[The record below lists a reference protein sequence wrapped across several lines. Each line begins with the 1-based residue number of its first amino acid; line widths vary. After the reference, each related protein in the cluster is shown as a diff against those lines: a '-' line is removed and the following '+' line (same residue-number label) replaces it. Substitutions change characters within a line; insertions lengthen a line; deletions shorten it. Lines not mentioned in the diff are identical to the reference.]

1 MKALEAPVI
10 TVQPQD
16 AAYRVGETA
25 QPLTVAVTAPEDYT
39 VTYRWYEE
47 IYSGDV
53 MISSG
58 SSFVP
63 PTHTQ
68 GSFYYYCVVTVESG
82 GETLEIKSRTAAITV
97 NPADY
102 GEFLIT
108 FDPNGGV
115 YDVVSQFTYN
125 GRLSYLGEPVHDT
138 MDFDGWYTEREGG
151 TYVTTGTSF
160 TRDTTLYAHWTE
172 RSPEEGEGGGTV
184 IEVSRYAIS
193 VENIGSGSVSAGRDW
208 AYVNSTVSLTVTPA
222 AGESLLRLTVTD
234 GSGAA
239 VEVRDLGGGK
249 YSFTMP
255 ESAVTVRALF
265 SGGPEGCG
273 LGADCPAARFEDL
286 DLTAWYHDGI
296 HYCAERGLMNGVSAD
311 AFAPS
316 ATATRAMLVTTLWYL
331 EGRPQVNYLMS
342 FADVGQGL
350 WYTEAVRWAASEGIV
365 EGYSDAVFAPGD
377 PITRQQMAVLFY
389 RYAQY
394 KGWDVSARSDLSGYE
409 DASEI
414 SAWAQ
419 SAMSWANAEGLVT
432 GVSAEALTPRAAA
445 TRAQVATM
453 LLRFCR
459 SMGL

>member
-1 MKALEAPVI
+1 M
-10 TVQPQD
+10 
-16 AAYRVGETA
+16 
-25 QPLTVAVTAPEDYT
+25 
-39 VTYRWYEE
+39 
-47 IYSGDV
+47 
-53 MISSG
+53 
-58 SSFVP
+58 
-63 PTHTQ
+63 
-68 GSFYYYCVVTVESG
+68 
-82 GETLEIKSRTAAITV
+82 
-97 NPADY
+97 
-102 GEFLIT
+102 
-108 FDPNGGV
+108 
-115 YDVVSQFTYN
+115 
-125 GRLSYLGEPVHDT
+125 
-138 MDFDGWYTEREGG
+138 
-151 TYVTTGTSF
+151 
-160 TRDTTLYAHWTE
+160 YAHWTE

-208 AYVNSTVSLTVTPA
+208 AYVNSTVTLTVTPA

-296 HYCAERGLMNGVSAD
+296 HYCAQRGLMNGVSAD

-342 FADVGQGL
+342 FVDVGQDL

-419 SAMSWANAEGLVT
+419 SAMSWANAESLVT

-453 LLRFCR
+453 LMRFCR